1 MQRVFSFLFVV
12 LKFFYKAVDN
22 RSSIWYFETRKA
34 QRRGTV
40 MGFIALWNWT
50 VGTRV
55 PIPPEINYTLK
66 VSR

>member
-1 MQRVFSFLFVV
+1 
-12 LKFFYKAVDN
+12 
-22 RSSIWYFETRKA
+22 
-34 QRRGTV
+34 
-40 MGFIALWNWT
+40 MGFIALRNWT